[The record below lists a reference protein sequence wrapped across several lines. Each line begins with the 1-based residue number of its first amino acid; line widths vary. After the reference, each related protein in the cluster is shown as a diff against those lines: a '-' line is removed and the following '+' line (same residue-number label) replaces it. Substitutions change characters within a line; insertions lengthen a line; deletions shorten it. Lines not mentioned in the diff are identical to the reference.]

1 MITIEFSIWLASKS
15 RWAHLTKMIGMPV
28 VPRVGEF
35 VKFSNAKNGDYFAWK
50 VSQVTYRENGSIEV
64 WTELLENIDNRGFS
78 FETEDEFDDFFQ
90 SYVAENWR
98 CERGIRTNRNARN
111 QFLTTDPTCD
121 VALKEWAVI
130 CRALETGQQT
140 ILLRKG
146 GIAEGQGRFRPEHE
160 RFWLYPTQFHQGAE
174 QLTASAAD
182 LLAASQDLRTASG
195 ELVLRSLATVSQV
208 QYLERLEQAM
218 ALAGQHGWSDDVVRQ
233 RFAYRK
239 PGLFLFVLRVYR
251 SDLSHEVA
259 ETAAMAGCKSWV
271 DLPAALAEGRL
282 QPVLTDE
289 QFADQERR
297 IRECV
302 SI

>member
-1 MITIEFSIWLASKS
+1 
-15 RWAHLTKMIGMPV
+15 MIGMPV

-64 WTELLENIDNRGFS
+64 WTELLEDIDNRGFS

-111 QFLTTDPTCD
+111 HFLMTDPTCN

-146 GIAEGQGRFRPEHE
+146 GIAEGQGGFRPEHE
-160 RFWLYPTQFHQGAE
+160 RFWLYPTQFHQGTE
-174 QLTASAAD
+174 QLTTSAGK
-182 LLAASQDLRTASG
+182 LLADSQELRTPSG
-195 ELVLRSLATVSQV
+195 ELILRSLATVANV
-208 QYLERLEQAM
+208 QYLDRLEQAL
-218 ALAGQHGWSDDVVRQ
+218 ALAGLHGWSDDVVRQ
-233 RFAYRK
+233 RFAYRQ

-251 SDLSHEVA
+251 SEHSHEVA
-259 ETAAMAGCKSWV
+259 ESATMAGCKSWV
-271 DLPAALAEGRL
+271 DLPEALAEGQL
-282 QPVLTDE
+282 LPVLTDE
-289 QFADQERR
+289 QFADQERL
-297 IRECV
+297 IRHRLNV
-302 SI
+302 